1 MTSASDLMK
10 CLNSLRIQEASI
22 TNSNS
27 TPSAA
32 SIPRLAP
39 PPKLQS
45 DPRNSSEMTQTWPR
59 LDPVSNGK
67 SNLSKTPQSE
77 SKAKQSRSNSATPWI
92 EFQTEVKTGSEEGQS
107 TDEGLK
113 KSVSLHARSSSCVS
127 EIPTLPE
134 PKPDQTSVQKE
145 SQESKFQLRS
155 SFQQHWRDS
164 DEDDPTEGQFPPQSI
179 QVNPFAE
186 PSVQQEGTDS
196 GTLFNKTQEESN
208 FDCVLRKYGAP
219 GLELIET
226 VNVCFSGNKI
236 TNYEVW
242 GEVKFKLSGNTSPPA
257 QLTST
262 AIDCLEVYRF
272 MLRLKCVLQHVFLK
286 KIIVKKSLM
295 EWDEFQQSSAL
306 KEGSL
311 DRTSSLTMNEA
322 RKGIVESKIMQWNLA
337 KCYQEAL
344 TNPVTLMK

>member
-1 MTSASDLMK
+1 MK

-39 PPKLQS
+39 PPKLLS
-45 DPRNSSEMTQTWPR
+45 GPSTSAEMMQTWPR
-59 LDPVSNGK
+59 LDAASNGR
-67 SNLSKTPQSE
+67 SQLSKTPQNE
-77 SKAKQSRSNSATPWI
+77 SKSKQSCSVSATPWI
-92 EFQTEVKTGSEEGQS
+92 EFPTEVKTGSEEDQS
-107 TDEGLK
+107 ITGGLV
-113 KSVSLHARSSSCVS
+113 KSASFHARSSSCVS
-127 EIPTLPE
+127 ENPTLPE
-134 PKPDQTSVQKE
+134 SKTGQTSTQEE

-155 SFQQHWRDS
+155 SFQRHWRDS
-164 DEDDPTEGQFPPQSI
+164 DEDDPTDGQFPSQSV
-179 QVNPFAE
+179 QVNPFAA
-186 PSVQQEGTDS
+186 PSVQQEGTEV

-226 VNVCFSGNKI
+226 VNVCFSGNKV
-236 TNYEVW
+236 TKYEVW
-242 GEVKFKLSGNTSPPA
+242 GEVKFKLSGNTTPPS

-295 EWDEFQQSSAL
+295 EWDEFQQTMSL